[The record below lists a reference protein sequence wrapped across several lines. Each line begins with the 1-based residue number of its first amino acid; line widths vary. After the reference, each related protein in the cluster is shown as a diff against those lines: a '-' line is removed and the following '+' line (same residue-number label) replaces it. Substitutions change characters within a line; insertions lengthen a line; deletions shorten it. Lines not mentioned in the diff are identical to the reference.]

1 MTIADIPQDPDVQR
15 VNSTLWYALE
25 KAGDKCK
32 DQKIRENLD
41 GGARIPV
48 TLSVDG
54 RIDGRFVATKIVG
67 HLQVSHD
74 GTTSTKIKP
83 TAEQALA
90 LALAYVPKTKR
101 EKLLAE
107 TVSEPADPALAAVA
121 EQWVSRNTLVES
133 RPRRGSV
140 SFEFGDI

>member
-1 MTIADIPQDPDVQR
+1 MTTDIPQDPAVQR
-15 VNSTLWYALE
+15 VHSTLWFALE

-32 DQKIRENLD
+32 DQKIRDCLE

-107 TVSEPADPALAAVA
+107 TLSEPDPALAAVA
-121 EQWVSRNTLVES
+121 EQWVSRNTTVES
-133 RPRRGSV
+133 RPRKGSV